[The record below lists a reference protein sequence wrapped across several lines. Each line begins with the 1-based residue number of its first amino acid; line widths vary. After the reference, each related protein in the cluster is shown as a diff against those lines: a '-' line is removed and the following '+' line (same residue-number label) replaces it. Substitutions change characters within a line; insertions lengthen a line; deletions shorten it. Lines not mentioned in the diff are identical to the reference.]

1 MKQMLEKCQEQN
13 TDVHHLFID
22 FQAAYDTVWRKE
34 IQSEMHKLGFPEKLV
49 KLCRFLNNEIY
60 AKVKIGKQLSSEYKV
75 NKGLRQ
81 ADAIT
86 PLLFNVVLETAIRRS
101 KVETRETIFD
111 KRSQIMARADG
122 VVIVRRRSQGVKE
135 VFTSLVEQTND
146 WIGNKRKKKDNL

>member
-1 MKQMLEKCQEQN
+1 
-13 TDVHHLFID
+13 
-22 FQAAYDTVWRKE
+22 
-34 IQSEMHKLGFPEKLV
+34 MHKLGFPEKLV